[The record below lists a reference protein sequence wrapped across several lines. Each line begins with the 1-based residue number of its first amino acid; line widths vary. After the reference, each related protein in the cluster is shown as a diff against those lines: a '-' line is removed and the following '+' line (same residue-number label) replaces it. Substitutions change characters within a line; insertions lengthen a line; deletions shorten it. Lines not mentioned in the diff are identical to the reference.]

1 MHTIV
6 GFFNTSMSQKI
17 YNKILVYSHKQLNI
31 YRYDKNFMKQPTTCL
46 TKVSYFFHALMTI
59 ILPCFLVWMRSC
71 GRWDGGTVQTWFRRR
86 EYRVAS
92 PRWTEWNTQ
101 WDRTEGD
108 TLWGRLQRE
117 SRVHFNIQSCLSS
130 GKLFLIFIIWLSST
144 LYNCTFCKFEQCLGC
159 LIHTVKWLPRW
170 HSWKQWVSQSV

>member
-1 MHTIV
+1 MTLWV
-6 GFFNTSMSQKI
+6 FFNTSMWQKI

-31 YRYDKNFMKQPTTCL
+31 YRYDKNFMKQL
-46 TKVSYFFHALMTI
+46 TSLPNKNIVFHALKTI

-71 GRWDGGTVQTWFRRR
+71 GRWDGGTVQTWFRHR

-92 PRWTEWNTQ
+92 PHWTEWNTQ
-101 WDRTEGD
+101 WDQKEGD

-130 GKLFLIFIIWLSST
+130 GKLFLIGIIWLSST
-144 LYNCTFCKFEQCLGC
+144 LYMYIQLHI
-159 LIHTVKWLPRW
+159 L
-170 HSWKQWVSQSV
+170 

>member
-17 YNKILVYSHKQLNI
+17 YNKILVYSHINSWIYTGMTKISSWWNNRQASLTNI
-31 YRYDKNFMKQPTTCL
+31 
-46 TKVSYFFHALMTI
+46 SYFFHALKTI

-101 WDRTEGD
+101 WARMEGD

-130 GKLFLIFIIWLSST
+130 GKLFLIGIIWLISST
-144 LYNCTFCKFEQCLGC
+144 LYMYIQLQFMHIL
-159 LIHTVKWLPRW
+159 
-170 HSWKQWVSQSV
+170 